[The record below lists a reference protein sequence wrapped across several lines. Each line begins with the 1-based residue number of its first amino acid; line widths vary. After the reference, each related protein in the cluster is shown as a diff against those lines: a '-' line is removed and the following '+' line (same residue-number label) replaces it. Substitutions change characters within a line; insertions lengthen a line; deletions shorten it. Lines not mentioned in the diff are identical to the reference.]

1 MKFLG
6 LLINILHYNYVK
18 NFLIKNNY
26 EYFFDKSASRF
37 LNPNWEEI
45 SKAYEKF
52 DYPYNKLMRLL
63 RKLIKLIY
71 FNRHLKIKNIIK
83 EFYLKK

>member
-1 MKFLG
+1 MKDLIKLLTRCEIFD

-26 EYFFDKSASRF
+26 EYYFDKSASKF

-45 SKAYEKF
+45 SS
-52 DYPYNKLMRLL
+52 L
-63 RKLIKLIY
+63 
-71 FNRHLKIKNIIK
+71 
-83 EFYLKK
+83 